1 MAQPQAEHE
10 TSSRHVPTSQL
21 GPSVTSAPSSA
32 WPGFANKTSQQ
43 IYEMGMRHA
52 QVVAAESVSIVDRLD
67 VATIRSLLKMA
78 ISESTKVS
86 DHVRQAHQDAS
97 HAANARE
104 KNKAAILDLSHYS
117 RKVSHVLNK
126 KYISE
131 SERVEE
137 NNGWLATNE
146 IVGFILAILE
156 ETHAHPSY
164 GTKKSAM
171 ITLQNIARSIN
182 FAPSRLG
189 NEVIQNMGFD
199 PTLPK
204 TMQEIVRIMSM
215 EERLQLAECVEGGS
229 TFLNKVVELVKISDD
244 HCMWENEIEK
254 VVVLLRGGDDET
266 DEETDDEE
274 EMDE

>member
-1 MAQPQAEHE
+1 
-10 TSSRHVPTSQL
+10 
-21 GPSVTSAPSSA
+21 
-32 WPGFANKTSQQ
+32 
-43 IYEMGMRHA
+43 MGMRHA
-52 QVVAAESVSIVDRLD
+52 QLMAAASISLVDNLD
-67 VATIRSLLKMA
+67 VFAVRSLLKMA

-86 DHVRQAHQDAS
+86 DHVRQAHQDVS

-104 KNKAAILDLSHYS
+104 ESKAVILDLSHYS

-131 SERVEE
+131 NERVEE
-137 NNGWLATNE
+137 NNGWLATSE

-171 ITLQNIARSIN
+171 ITLQSIARSIN

-204 TMQEIVRIMSM
+204 TMQEIVRSMSL
-215 EERLQLAECVEGGS
+215 EERVQLAGCVQGSS
-229 TFLNKVVELVKISDD
+229 TFLDKVVELVKISDD
-244 HCMWENEIEK
+244 HCMWEGEIEK
-254 VVVLLRGGDDET
+254 IVDLLRGADET
-266 DEETDDEE
+266 DDDTDDEE